1 MSKLMERA
9 EKLENFINSQDLGYN
24 QTSKAQLWGLT
35 ISDEYDNEFVL
46 AHEHG
51 DIYELLKSEAAVSAA
66 QQYDA
71 IGIMS
76 LGWAA
81 PAGNDDDDEMPP
93 SVHPRRRRVRL
104 LICANIKGVASVLR
118 FSDKPD
124 EVITDEGNAVGALAE
139 AVQELMLKAQST
151 KN

>member
-35 ISDEYDNEFVL
+35 ISNEFVL

-51 DIYELLKSEAAVSAA
+51 DIYELLNSKAAVSAA

-81 PAGNDDDDEMPP
+81 PVADDGDDETPP
-93 SVHPRRRRVRL
+93 SFHPRRRRVRL

-151 KN
+151 TN